1 MNKKWFLYQQFGVKE
16 YNIFDPEYDYLPEP
30 LIAYCLK
37 RGELKQVSVKNNR
50 IFSEEIGLEI
60 VDTGEGLRLF
70 NPETN
75 QFMRTL
81 SESEDEVARLRKE
94 LQLLKTQ
101 KNNS

>member
-16 YNIFDPEYDYLPEP
+16 YYIFDPEYDYLPEP
-30 LIAYCLK
+30 LIAYRLK
-37 RGELKQVSVKNNR
+37 RGELKQVPIKNNR
-50 IFSEEIGLEI
+50 IFSEELRLEI

-81 SESEDEVARLRKE
+81 SESENEVTRLREELERLRK
-94 LQLLKTQ
+94 TQ
-101 KNNS
+101 K